1 MSFKY
6 TWFERNAVDNHMAT
20 NANAQMMPITHK
32 SVITMAVP
40 IMLSN
45 VSQPLL
51 GVVDTAVIGQLP
63 QAHYIGAVAIGA
75 LIFSLVYWGFGF
87 LRMGTS
93 GIAAQA
99 YGAGDGKELAAV
111 LYRALLLAAGIGVIL
126 LVLAPLISRL
136 SFWLVAASPEIER
149 EARIYFDIRIWSA
162 PFSLTNYAIMGW
174 LIGIGQMRWAF
185 AVQIYLNVANM
196 ALDAL
201 FVLYLGMATAGIGYG
216 TLIAEVSS
224 AFVGFAV
231 VWMFVRRDGEPPSR
245 ARVLDRARIKRM
257 VLVNSDIMVRTFCL
271 TFGFAWFAAQ
281 GAKISDV
288 AVSANAILMQLFFM
302 GSNMI
307 DGFAT
312 VSEALVG
319 QSVGARSRQ
328 RYMTAVRI
336 SSQWAMV
343 SGALLSLGVLLAGPW
358 SFDLMSANPDIRSYA
373 RSFLW
378 WAALTPI
385 LGAACFQLDGIFIGA
400 TRTRDMRNMMI
411 ISLIVYLA
419 AGYGLTPVFG
429 NHGLWFA
436 MCLFFI
442 VRGVTLFVRMPAL
455 ARDVFA

>member
-1 MSFKY
+1 
-6 TWFERNAVDNHMAT
+6 
-20 NANAQMMPITHK
+20 
-32 SVITMAVP
+32 MAVP
-40 IMLSN
+40 IMLAN

-63 QAHYIGAVAIGA
+63 EPHYIGAIAIGA

-111 LYRALLLAAGIGVIL
+111 LYRALLLAAGIGVVL
-126 LVLAPLISRL
+126 LLLAPLISKL
-136 SFWLVAASPEIER
+136 SFWLIAASPDIER
-149 EARIYFDIRIWSA
+149 EAKIYFDIRIWSA
-162 PFSLTNYAIMGW
+162 PFSLANYAILGW

-185 AVQIYLNVANM
+185 VVQIYLNVANM
-196 ALDAL
+196 VLDAL
-201 FVLYLGMATAGIGYG
+201 FVLHLDMATAGIGYG

-224 AFVGFAV
+224 AFVGLAV
-231 VWMFVRRDGEPPSR
+231 VWIFLRRDGERPSR
-245 ARVLDRARIKRM
+245 ARILDRGRVRRM
-257 VLVNSDIMVRTFCL
+257 VLVNGDIMVRTLCL
-271 TFGFAWFAAQ
+271 TFGFSWFVSQ

-288 AVSANAILMQLFFM
+288 AISANAILMQLFFM
-302 GSNMI
+302 GSYMI

-328 RYMTAVRI
+328 RYNIAVRI

-343 SGALLSLGVLLAGPW
+343 TGVVLSLAILLAGPW
-358 SFDLMSANPDIRSYA
+358 SIDVMSVNPDIRSYA
-373 RSFLW
+373 RTFLW

-411 ISLIVYLA
+411 VSLAVYLA
-419 AGYGLTPVFG
+419 AGYALTPVFG

-436 MCLFFI
+436 LCLFFI
-442 VRGVTLFVRMPAL
+442 VRGFTLYARMPAL
-455 ARDVFA
+455 ARDAFA

>member
-1 MSFKY
+1 M
-6 TWFERNAVDNHMAT
+6 T
-20 NANAQMMPITHK
+20 PITHK
-32 SVITMAVP
+32 SVVTMAVP
-40 IMLSN
+40 IMLAN

-63 QAHYIGAVAIGA
+63 EAHYIGAIAIGA

-99 YGAGDGKELAAV
+99 YGSGDGKELAAV
-111 LYRALLLAAGIGVIL
+111 LYRALLLAAGIG
-126 LVLAPLISRL
+126 LVLLLLAPAISKL
-136 SFWLVAASPEIER
+136 SFWLIAASPDIER
-149 EARIYFDIRIWSA
+149 EAKIYFDIRIWSA
-162 PFSLTNYAIMGW
+162 PFSLANYAILGW

-185 AVQIYLNVANM
+185 VVQIYLNVANM

-201 FVLYLGMATAGIGYG
+201 FVLHFDMATAGIGYG

-224 AFVGFAV
+224 AFVGLAV
-231 VWMFVRRDGEPPSR
+231 VWMFLRREGERPSR
-245 ARVLDRARIKRM
+245 ARILDRDRVRRM
-257 VLVNSDIMVRTFCL
+257 VLVNGDIMVRTLCL
-271 TFGFAWFAAQ
+271 TFGFSWFASQ

-302 GSNMI
+302 GSYMI

-319 QSVGARSRQ
+319 QSVGAKSRR
-328 RYMTAVRI
+328 RYDRAVRI
-336 SSQWAMV
+336 SSQWAMIT
-343 SGALLSLGVLLAGPW
+343 GAVLSLAILLAGPW
-358 SFDLMSANPDIRSYA
+358 AIDVMSVNPDIRGFA
-373 RSFLW
+373 RTFLW

-411 ISLIVYLA
+411 VSLAVYLA
-419 AGYGLTPVFG
+419 AGYALTPVFG

-436 MCLFFI
+436 LCLFFI
-442 VRGVTLFVRMPAL
+442 VRGFTLYARMPAL
-455 ARDVFA
+455 ARDAFA

>member
-1 MSFKY
+1 M
-6 TWFERNAVDNHMAT
+6 T
-20 NANAQMMPITHK
+20 PITHK
-32 SVITMAVP
+32 SVVAMAVP

-63 QAHYIGAVAIGA
+63 EPHYIGAIAIGA

-126 LVLAPLISRL
+126 LILSPLISRL
-136 SFWLVAASPEIER
+136 SFWLIAASPDIER
-149 EARIYFDIRIWSA
+149 EAKIYFDIRIWSA
-162 PFSLTNYAIMGW
+162 PFSLANYAILGW

-185 AVQIYLNVANM
+185 VVQIYLNVANM

-201 FVLYLGMATAGIGYG
+201 FVLHFGMATAGIGYG

-224 AFVGFAV
+224 AFVGLAV
-231 VWMFVRRDGEPPSR
+231 VWMFVRREGGRPSR
-245 ARVLDRARIKRM
+245 QRILDRDRIRRM
-257 VLVNSDIMVRTFCL
+257 VLVNGDIMIRTLCL
-271 TFGFAWFAAQ
+271 TFGFSWFAAQ

-302 GSNMI
+302 GSYMI

-319 QSVGARSRQ
+319 QSVGAKSRQ
-328 RYMTAVRI
+328 RYNTAVRI

-343 SGALLSLGVLLAGPW
+343 TGFLLSIAILLAGPW
-358 SFDLMSANPDIRSYA
+358 SIDVMSVNPDIRTFA
-373 RSFLW
+373 RAYLW

-411 ISLIVYLA
+411 LSLVIYLA
-419 AGYGLTPVFG
+419 TGYALAPAFG

-436 MCLFFI
+436 LCLFFI
-442 VRGVTLFVRMPAL
+442 VRGFTLYARMPAL
-455 ARDVFA
+455 ARDAFA